1 MYKVYLKQAWALMGQ
16 NRFFTAVY
24 IIGTGLAISMVMA
37 IAVVYHI
44 RTANIAP
51 EVSRD
56 RMGYVLNVSYEFN
69 GGKGSLNSGCGPR
82 FVKEVLYGLETPEK
96 VAVTTNA
103 AIMPYEVG
111 DIFIQA
117 PGSDESPKVQLMG
130 CDDAFWQVYR
140 FCFLDGKPFASA
152 EFLSG
157 MPRVVLDR
165 SLARRLLGRTEV
177 AGQTVLINDIE
188 YTISGVVED
197 ISAVASDVYAEAWV
211 PYTSMASIMDTAL
224 EEREGSVGLLLAN
237 CLLRD
242 ASDLPALSAELEKG
256 VRRYNSGLR
265 EGQVRVEPPCSFG
278 DQLLSRLFGP
288 ETYIVLGVA
297 LFLFLLVPA
306 LNLSG
311 LNASR
316 MQDRVSELGVRK
328 AFGASRKTLM
338 GQVFWE
344 NMLLMLPGG
353 MAGLLFSYVL
363 VSVFR
368 GILLSP
374 GLHSMGSGAGNDIF
388 LSPGMLLNMEVFAYA
403 FAVCVALNLL
413 SSMIPAW
420 RTVRVSITDALND
433 K

>member
-1 MYKVYLKQAWALMGQ
+1 MYFQIL
-16 NRFFTAVY
+16 FTLSFLSLPLNHSLNHE
-24 IIGTGLAISMVMA
+24 IMDKEIPKSELPKPFRKLSL
-37 IAVVYHI
+37 
-44 RTANIAP
+44 R
-51 EVSRD
+51 VSKSHLP
-56 RMGYVLNVSYEFN
+56 GNASY
-69 GGKGSLNSGCGPR
+69 KGSVVWQRTLSIDDI
-82 FVKEVLYGLETPEK
+82 
-96 VAVTTNA
+96 A
-103 AIMPYEVG
+103 A
-111 DIFIQA
+111 
-117 PGSDESPKVQLMG
+117 
-130 CDDAFWQVYR
+130 
-140 FCFLDGKPFASA
+140 
-152 EFLSG
+152 
-157 MPRVVLDR
+157 RVVDKR
-165 SLARRLLGRTEV
+165 SEYRKETLITTFNLLKREIYDAIEEGYNVDFGFGRTEL
-177 AGQTVLINDIE
+177 TVNGPFETLYEKFDPDRHTLAPRLRPAPQLKQRVGNLR
-188 YTISGVVED
+188 
-197 ISAVASDVYAEAWV
+197 AVNETYQLA
-211 PYTSMASIMDTAL
+211 YTSMASIMDTAL
-224 EEREGSVGLLLAN
+224 EEREGSAGLLLAN

-265 EGQVRVEPPCSFG
+265 EGQVRVEPPRSFG
-278 DQLLSRLFGP
+278 DRLLSQLFGP

-363 VSVFR
+363 VFVFR

-374 GLHSMGSGAGNDIF
+374 GLHSMGSGADNDIF

>member
-1 MYKVYLKQAWALMGQ
+1 MGQ

-56 RMGYVLNVSYEFN
+56 RMGYVSNVSYEFN

-82 FVKEVLYGLETPEK
+82 FVKEVLYGLETPGK

-140 FCFLDGKPFASA
+140 FSFLDGKPFASA

-157 MPRVVLDR
+157 MPCVVLDR

-224 EEREGSVGLLLAN
+224 EEREGSAGLLLAN

-265 EGQVRVEPPCSFG
+265 EGQVRVEPPRSFG
-278 DQLLSRLFGP
+278 DRLLSQLFGP

-374 GLHSMGSGAGNDIF
+374 GLHSMGSGADNDIF

>member
-1 MYKVYLKQAWALMGQ
+1 M
-16 NRFFTAVY
+16 
-24 IIGTGLAISMVMA
+24 
-37 IAVVYHI
+37 
-44 RTANIAP
+44 
-51 EVSRD
+51 
-56 RMGYVLNVSYEFN
+56 
-69 GGKGSLNSGCGPR
+69 
-82 FVKEVLYGLETPEK
+82 
-96 VAVTTNA
+96 
-103 AIMPYEVG
+103 
-111 DIFIQA
+111 
-117 PGSDESPKVQLMG
+117 
-130 CDDAFWQVYR
+130 
-140 FCFLDGKPFASA
+140 
-152 EFLSG
+152 
-157 MPRVVLDR
+157 
-165 SLARRLLGRTEV
+165 
-177 AGQTVLINDIE
+177 INDIE

-278 DQLLSRLFGP
+278 DRLLSRLFGP

-328 AFGASRKTLM
+328 TFGASRKTLM

-363 VSVFR
+363 VFVFR

-374 GLHSMGSGAGNDIF
+374 GLYRMGSGAGNDIF

>member
-56 RMGYVLNVSYEFN
+56 RMGYVSNVSYEFN

-140 FCFLDGKPFASA
+140 FSFLDGKPFASA

-288 ETYIVLGVA
+288 GRRI
-297 LFLFLLVPA
+297 
-306 LNLSG
+306 SSW
-311 LNASR
+311 AS
-316 MQDRVSELGVRK
+316 
-328 AFGASRKTLM
+328 
-338 GQVFWE
+338 
-344 NMLLMLPGG
+344 P
-353 MAGLLFSYVL
+353 
-363 VSVFR
+363 
-368 GILLSP
+368 
-374 GLHSMGSGAGNDIF
+374 
-388 LSPGMLLNMEVFAYA
+388 
-403 FAVCVALNLL
+403 
-413 SSMIPAW
+413 SS
-420 RTVRVSITDALND
+420 SSC
-433 K
+433 

>member
-56 RMGYVLNVSYEFN
+56 RMGYVSNVSYEFN

-140 FCFLDGKPFASA
+140 FSFLDGKPFASA

-157 MPRVVLDR
+157 MPR
-165 SLARRLLGRTEV
+165 
-177 AGQTVLINDIE
+177 
-188 YTISGVVED
+188 VVED

>member
-1 MYKVYLKQAWALMGQ
+1 MGQ

-56 RMGYVLNVSYEFN
+56 RMGYVSNVSYEFN

-140 FCFLDGKPFASA
+140 FSFLDGKPFASA

-165 SLARRLLGRTEV
+165 SLAR
-177 AGQTVLINDIE
+177 
-188 YTISGVVED
+188 
-197 ISAVASDVYAEAWV
+197 
-211 PYTSMASIMDTAL
+211 MDTAL

-328 AFGASRKTLM
+328 TFGASRKTLM

-363 VSVFR
+363 VFVFR

-374 GLHSMGSGAGNDIF
+374 GLYRMGSGAGNDIF

>member
-1 MYKVYLKQAWALMGQ
+1 MTEG
-16 NRFFTAVY
+16 
-24 IIGTGLAISMVMA
+24 
-37 IAVVYHI
+37 
-44 RTANIAP
+44 
-51 EVSRD
+51 
-56 RMGYVLNVSYEFN
+56 
-69 GGKGSLNSGCGPR
+69 
-82 FVKEVLYGLETPEK
+82 VK
-96 VAVTTNA
+96 
-103 AIMPYEVG
+103 
-111 DIFIQA
+111 
-117 PGSDESPKVQLMG
+117 
-130 CDDAFWQVYR
+130 CH
-140 FCFLDGKPFASA
+140 
-152 EFLSG
+152 
-157 MPRVVLDR
+157 
-165 SLARRLLGRTEV
+165 
-177 AGQTVLINDIE
+177 
-188 YTISGVVED
+188 
-197 ISAVASDVYAEAWV
+197 
-211 PYTSMASIMDTAL
+211 
-224 EEREGSVGLLLAN
+224 
-237 CLLRD
+237 
-242 ASDLPALSAELEKG
+242 
-256 VRRYNSGLR
+256 
-265 EGQVRVEPPCSFG
+265 EGQVRVEPPRSFG
-278 DQLLSRLFGP
+278 DRLLSQLFGP

-363 VSVFR
+363 VFVFR

>member
-1 MYKVYLKQAWALMGQ
+1 MGQ

-56 RMGYVLNVSYEFN
+56 RMGYVSNVSYEFN

-140 FCFLDGKPFASA
+140 FSFLDGKPFASA

-157 MPRVVLDR
+157 MPCVVLDR

-188 YTISGVVED
+188 SVSYTHLTL
-197 ISAVASDVYAEAWV
+197 
-211 PYTSMASIMDTAL
+211 PTN
-224 EEREGSVGLLLAN
+224 REV
-237 CLLRD
+237 
-242 ASDLPALSAELEKG
+242 
-256 VRRYNSGLR
+256 
-265 EGQVRVEPPCSFG
+265 
-278 DQLLSRLFGP
+278 
-288 ETYIVLGVA
+288 
-297 LFLFLLVPA
+297 
-306 LNLSG
+306 
-311 LNASR
+311 
-316 MQDRVSELGVRK
+316 
-328 AFGASRKTLM
+328 
-338 GQVFWE
+338 
-344 NMLLMLPGG
+344 
-353 MAGLLFSYVL
+353 
-363 VSVFR
+363 
-368 GILLSP
+368 
-374 GLHSMGSGAGNDIF
+374 
-388 LSPGMLLNMEVFAYA
+388 
-403 FAVCVALNLL
+403 
-413 SSMIPAW
+413 
-420 RTVRVSITDALND
+420 
-433 K
+433 

>member
-56 RMGYVLNVSYEFN
+56 RMGYVSNVSYEFN

-140 FCFLDGKPFASA
+140 FSFLDGKPFASA

-188 YTISGVVED
+188 
-197 ISAVASDVYAEAWV
+197 
-211 PYTSMASIMDTAL
+211 
-224 EEREGSVGLLLAN
+224 
-237 CLLRD
+237 
-242 ASDLPALSAELEKG
+242 
-256 VRRYNSGLR
+256 
-265 EGQVRVEPPCSFG
+265 
-278 DQLLSRLFGP
+278 
-288 ETYIVLGVA
+288 
-297 LFLFLLVPA
+297 
-306 LNLSG
+306 
-311 LNASR
+311 
-316 MQDRVSELGVRK
+316 
-328 AFGASRKTLM
+328 
-338 GQVFWE
+338 
-344 NMLLMLPGG
+344 
-353 MAGLLFSYVL
+353 
-363 VSVFR
+363 
-368 GILLSP
+368 
-374 GLHSMGSGAGNDIF
+374 
-388 LSPGMLLNMEVFAYA
+388 
-403 FAVCVALNLL
+403 
-413 SSMIPAW
+413 
-420 RTVRVSITDALND
+420 
-433 K
+433 

>member
-1 MYKVYLKQAWALMGQ
+1 MG
-16 NRFFTAVY
+16 T
-24 IIGTGLAISMVMA
+24 L
-37 IAVVYHI
+37 H
-44 RTANIAP
+44 
-51 EVSRD
+51 
-56 RMGYVLNVSYEFN
+56 
-69 GGKGSLNSGCGPR
+69 
-82 FVKEVLYGLETPEK
+82 
-96 VAVTTNA
+96 
-103 AIMPYEVG
+103 
-111 DIFIQA
+111 
-117 PGSDESPKVQLMG
+117 
-130 CDDAFWQVYR
+130 
-140 FCFLDGKPFASA
+140 LDG
-152 EFLSG
+152 
-157 MPRVVLDR
+157 
-165 SLARRLLGRTEV
+165 
-177 AGQTVLINDIE
+177 E
-188 YTISGVVED
+188 YHG
-197 ISAVASDVYAEAWV
+197 YR
-211 PYTSMASIMDTAL
+211 L
-224 EEREGSVGLLLAN
+224 EEREGSAGLLLAN

-265 EGQVRVEPPCSFG
+265 EGQVRVEPPRSFG
-278 DQLLSRLFGP
+278 DRLLSQLFGP

-363 VSVFR
+363 VFVFR

-388 LSPGMLLNMEVFAYA
+388 LSPGDAAEYGGVRL
-403 FAVCVALNLL
+403 CVRCLRGAEPALFDDT
-413 SSMIPAW
+413 AW

>member
-1 MYKVYLKQAWALMGQ
+1 MSQRGQ
-16 NRFFTAVY
+16 RLVEQR
-24 IIGTGLAISMVMA
+24 L
-37 IAVVYHI
+37 
-44 RTANIAP
+44 RTP
-51 EVSRD
+51 VRE
-56 RMGYVLNVSYEFN
+56 
-69 GGKGSLNSGCGPR
+69 GG
-82 FVKEVLYGLETPEK
+82 LYGLETPEK

-140 FCFLDGKPFASA
+140 FSFLDGKPFASA

-211 PYTSMASIMDTAL
+211 LHLDGKYHGYRLGGAGS
-224 EEREGSVGLLLAN
+224 SVGLLLAN

-311 LNASR
+311 LNAR
-316 MQDRVSELGVRK
+316 GC
-328 AFGASRKTLM
+328 KT
-338 GQVFWE
+338 GC
-344 NMLLMLPGG
+344 
-353 MAGLLFSYVL
+353 
-363 VSVFR
+363 
-368 GILLSP
+368 LS
-374 GLHSMGSGAGNDIF
+374 
-388 LSPGMLLNMEVFAYA
+388 
-403 FAVCVALNLL
+403 
-413 SSMIPAW
+413 
-420 RTVRVSITDALND
+420 
-433 K
+433 